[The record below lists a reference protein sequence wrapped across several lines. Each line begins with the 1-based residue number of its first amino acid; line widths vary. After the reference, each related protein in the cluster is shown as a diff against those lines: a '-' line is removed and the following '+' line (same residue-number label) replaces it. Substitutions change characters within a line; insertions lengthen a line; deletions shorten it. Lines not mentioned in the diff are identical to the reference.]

1 MQAEA
6 PIVEDIEATTDEDV
20 SISVTLTATDP
31 QDLDLTISLGNTQ
44 PENGS
49 VTLEGN
55 ILTYT
60 PDANWNGTDTVS
72 YKASNAYLDSNEG
85 VISIVVNP
93 VDDEPNTLDIDAT
106 TDEDTAISLVLA
118 AEEVDGES
126 YTFSIIT
133 APSNGTATFS
143 SGNTVS
149 YTPDADWNGTDTF
162 TFEATDNR
170 NSSRTNIATATIT
183 VTVSYTHLT
192 LPTMIG
198 V

>member
-133 APSNGTATFS
+133 APSNGQ
-143 SGNTVS
+143 
-149 YTPDADWNGTDTF
+149 P
-162 TFEATDNR
+162 
-170 NSSRTNIATATIT
+170 
-183 VTVSYTHLT
+183 HLVVVIQYHI
-192 LPTMIG
+192 LQMQIG
-198 V
+198 MVLIHLRSKQQIIEIQVELILLQLL